1 MVANNH
7 ALDWARRGCVLVWI
21 SSSLNSISEQSYF
34 SVGTPR
40 TFSLQPRI
48 ACWLWRYLQ
57 PTSSLP
63 SACAD
68 MQNSL
73 SHVTV
78 ELFIGNPPHIRGLV
92 GFSSSGFP
100 LCLIAGIK
108 AQPNR
113 GSQSTPK
120 FHLRAS
126 AGKREG
132 GGDCAPSIFRYE
144 GPSFEGRP
152 EPSAPTC
159 TVGNGAK
166 KLPRDTKLF
175 HLAWNNYANASRKR
189 SE

>member
-7 ALDWARRGCVLVWI
+7 ALDWARRGCILVWL

-34 SVGTPR
+34 SVGTPW
-40 TFSLQPRI
+40 TFSLQPLI

-57 PTSSLP
+57 PTSGLP

-78 ELFIGNPPHIRGLV
+78 ELFIRNPPHIRGLV

-132 GGDCAPSIFRYE
+132 GEETVYPVSSDMRDPVLKEGQNLVLPCALLEMVQR
-144 GPSFEGRP
+144 SFLETW
-152 EPSAPTC
+152 SCST
-159 TVGNGAK
+159 
-166 KLPRDTKLF
+166 
-175 HLAWNNYANASRKR
+175 
-189 SE
+189 

>member
-1 MVANNH
+1 
-7 ALDWARRGCVLVWI
+7 
-21 SSSLNSISEQSYF
+21 
-34 SVGTPR
+34 
-40 TFSLQPRI
+40 
-48 ACWLWRYLQ
+48 
-57 PTSSLP
+57 
-63 SACAD
+63 

-78 ELFIGNPPHIRGLV
+78 ELFIRNPPHIRGLV

-132 GGDCAPSIFRYE
+132 GEETVYPVSSDMRDPVLK
-144 GPSFEGRP
+144 

-175 HLAWNNYANASRKR
+175 HLA
-189 SE
+189 